1 TTSVLPRQK
10 EMEGSLTYGNIMYH
24 RRLVQGHTHTFFTYV
39 TFVCSTEPPVEIQ
52 RQQEELLQPRT
63 PDSEEGRHI
72 DMCPLTLGFEKDMKC
87 HTKVF
92 SFIPAKTRAATQIL
106 EGELFDFKLE
116 TIKQALREVM
126 EEEELAQ
133 LRAQQSVLKS
143 CVIQNLPRHSDY
155 LVDLVSFV
163 FCSLRENGYFY
174 DPVERD
180 VAPAFMPW
188 LMKKVENIMKK
199 NDLVYLLKYVL
210 TPSN

>member
-52 RQQEELLQPRT
+52 RQQEVQRRDL
-63 PDSEEGRHI
+63 
-72 DMCPLTLGFEKDMKC
+72 MCPLTLGFEKDMKC

-92 SFIPAKTRAATQIL
+92 SFIPAKTR
-106 EGELFDFKLE
+106 

-199 NDLVYLLKYVL
+199 NDLG
-210 TPSN
+210 